1 MKIKLVT
8 IVVLTISILNL
19 ACKGSQ
25 KEDQKAIDQQV
36 EAIQAV
42 EESIDSTIAEVNR
55 KTEEVEQIIKELDSL

>member
-55 KTEEVEQIIKELDSL
+55 KTEEVEQIIMELNSL